1 VEEGAGRPVVLIHGG
16 LGDLRMWDDVVPLLA
31 ERYRVVRF
39 DLPGF
44 GKRPG
49 APFAPGELLANL
61 LDELGIDRAPLVGL
75 SLGGRVALD
84 AALQRPDR
92 VSALVLVAPGVT
104 GLSPAGIYSDE
115 QNREF
120 DEALASGDVE
130 RAAEIDLSVWA
141 PLGADERIRELLR
154 DNISGGGDVEVRW
167 TDPPAAERLGDVRV
181 PTLVVVGTRDVPR
194 MLEIADLL
202 VSRIPDARR
211 AELESDHYLPLREP
225 ERFAALVAGFLG

>member
-1 VEEGAGRPVVLIHGG
+1 
-16 LGDLRMWDDVVPLLA
+16 MWDDVVPLLA